1 MVIFLGIVGE
11 LITVIGSVAITIH
24 FIIDSV
30 LEIPNN
36 GYKLDKD
43 LLDEKKAKE
52 KTQKPNSTKM
62 ALTTM
67 LLLAPGINLI
77 YTSIKG
83 VKLKKG
89 IMKDPE
95 IKKCLIPM
103 PEPEKEKYA
112 HLTSKFLKLKWATFT
127 DYKLTSLC
135 YEKLMPLNYTIDEVK
150 RLNEATTY
158 SYRIGISNGK
168 NIAIIGIPNPNG
180 VIKRIRSKE
189 DNYNTIHMYENITEQ
204 EAKDLTFTVYPFTMY
219 KETQSEVE
227 KVIQKIKQDR
237 ADQAVKASLEERKA
251 SKELQSQNVLEQN
264 YSAII
269 AEETLIEEPEEEAD
283 VAYRRALFLRDNR
296 L

>member
-1 MVIFLGIVGE
+1 MIIFLGIVGE
-11 LITVIGSVAITIH
+11 LATVISSVIISIH

-30 LEIPNN
+30 LEVPNN
-36 GYKLDKD
+36 GYKLDKS
-43 LLDEKKAKE
+43 LLEEKKAKE
-52 KTQKPNSTKM
+52 KTSKM
-62 ALTTM
+62 NVMKLALTTM
-67 LLLAPGINLI
+67 LLLTPGVNLI

-83 VKLKKG
+83 TKLKKG

-135 YEKLMPLNYTIDEVK
+135 YEKLMPLNYTLDEVK

-158 SYRIGISNGK
+158 SYKIGISNGK

-204 EAKDLTFTVYPFTMY
+204 EAKKLTFTVYPFTMY

-237 ADQAVKASLEERKA
+237 ADQAAKASLEERKA
-251 SKELQSQNVLEQN
+251 SKELQSQNVLKQD
-264 YSAII
+264 YSATIMD
-269 AEETLIEEPEEEAD
+269 EELEEESD

>member
-1 MVIFLGIVGE
+1 MIIFLGIVGE
-11 LITVIGSVAITIH
+11 LATVISSVIISIH

-30 LEIPNN
+30 LEVPNN
-36 GYKLDKD
+36 GYKLDKS
-43 LLDEKKAKE
+43 LLEEKKAKE
-52 KTQKPNSTKM
+52 KTSKTNVMKL

-67 LLLAPGINLI
+67 LLLTPGVNLI

-83 VKLKKG
+83 TKLKKG

-135 YEKLMPLNYTIDEVK
+135 YEKLMPLNYTLDEVK

-204 EAKDLTFTVYPFTMY
+204 EAKKLTFTVYPFTMY

-237 ADQAVKASLEERKA
+237 ADQAAKASLEERKA
-251 SKELQSQNVLEQN
+251 SKELQSQNVLKQD
-264 YSAII
+264 YSATIMD
-269 AEETLIEEPEEEAD
+269 EELEEESD